1 MQDFKKLKVV
11 ELRAELSLRN
21 LPQNGKR
28 DELIERLEE
37 YEFEHGDPPP
47 NETENDNDAIELE
60 DGTDGKLET
69 KPGSQIEID
78 EEVKTNFSNSDS
90 STKVNENE
98 EQKSVVSTSTP
109 VPSVPVLTSHSS
121 IPQNNIATSTVDP
134 LPSSLPASQP
144 EPHTPI
150 SHEMSEEEKL
160 QARARRFGLET
171 NSATQ
176 TPLNIELTI
185 RKLEHSLPVHKYS
198 RRPFHRYKNNSNNR
212 NRRVHYSSTS
222 VNKP

>member
-37 YEFEHGDPPP
+37 YEFEHGDPPL
-47 NETENDNDAIELE
+47 NETGNDDEAIEVE
-60 DGTDGKLET
+60 DEIDSTVET
-69 KPGSQIEID
+69 KPGSQIVNTIETKP
-78 EEVKTNFSNSDS
+78 ESN
-90 STKVNENE
+90 TKVNEDE
-98 EQKSVVSTSTP
+98 VEKKEQKSVSTSLPESTPTITATVHPIPLPLPILQSESYTP
-109 VPSVPVLTSHSS
+109 V
-121 IPQNNIATSTVDP
+121 
-134 LPSSLPASQP
+134 
-144 EPHTPI
+144 
-150 SHEMSEEEKL
+150 SHELSEEEKL

-176 TPLNIELTI
+176 TPSNIELTI

-198 RRPFHRYKNNSNNR
+198 RKPFHRYKNNSNNSH
-212 NRRVHYSSTS
+212 NHRRVHYSSDASAS